1 MPHYG
6 WDQFLVIAKRRRKEA
21 SGRPSSLDITLEGRT
36 VEQVEED
43 IWKQGPYYS
52 ALTLRNSIIG
62 GLEIRTKKKG
72 QPVENVIQIGC
83 AGPGVAKP
91 LMAYCE
97 LLKRLGADYGFLH
110 KEHCCGLPLVEK
122 RAFDGFKE
130 SESQRQYQACRE
142 FIGANI
148 DMARKLG
155 AKAIYHFCVWCWIIA
170 RRFYPDCDVAQK
182 YYPDLL
188 VDLLKDKPLRV
199 KPQTVA
205 YFPGGTHGWTVA
217 AGEGAD
223 WDADWPG
230 YRKLLDRIEGL
241 TVVDVPLYC
250 CLVTRDPIYKRAEPH
265 GTLLTN
271 CVRCY
276 GNLQRNAP
284 PGVRVRSY
292 PDFLLEALETA
303 SETRA

>member
-6 WDQFLVIAKRRRKEA
+6 WNQFLAIHRRRLA
-21 SGRPSSLDITLEGRT
+21 QAPGRPSSLEITLEGRT
-36 VEQVEED
+36 TEEVEED
-43 IWKQGPYYS
+43 IWRQGPYFS

-62 GLEIRTKKKG
+62 GLEIRIKKKG

-91 LMAYCE
+91 LMAYCD
-97 LLKRLGADYGFLH
+97 LLKRLGVDYGFLH

-122 RAFDGFKE
+122 RAFEGFREGE
-130 SESQRQYQACRE
+130 SERQYKACKE

-148 DMARKLG
+148 AMARELG
-155 AKAIYHFCVWCWIIA
+155 AKAIYHFCIWCWIIA
-170 RRFYPDCDVAQK
+170 RRFYPDCDVAQR
-182 YYPDLL
+182 YYPDIL
-188 VDLLKDKPLRV
+188 VDLLKDRPLAI

-217 AGEGAD
+217 AGEDAD

-230 YRKLLDRIEGL
+230 YRQLLDKIEGL
-241 TVVDVPLYC
+241 SVVDVPLYC
-250 CLVTRDPIYKRAEPH
+250 CLVITEPIYKRAEPC

-284 PGVRVRSY
+284 AGIRVRSY
-292 PDFLLEALETA
+292 PDLLLEALGPA
-303 SETRA
+303 PSS